1 MFRHT
6 TQSGV
11 TYVSTKA
18 HQIDALS
25 DIQTQ
30 CRADGQPVPTSLFQI
45 HPAYREKT
53 VSAGFRTIG
62 LRAERGVSRD
72 AVEGVA

>member
-6 TQSGV
+6 TKDGI
-11 TYVSTKA
+11 TYTSTKA
-18 HQIDALS
+18 HQLDALG

-45 HPAYREKT
+45 HPAYREKL
-53 VSAGFRTIG
+53 VYAGFRTLG